1 MSPPMSNSRLLAAFQ
16 QRLRSPEQPLRPVT
30 SRTRAPPPLREVPP
44 CQHVEPGKTQ
54 DAAVLPGPTNWPL
67 LGSLLQILWKGGL
80 KKQHDTLVEYHK
92 KYGKIFRMKLG
103 SFDSVHLGSP
113 SLLEG
118 LYRTESACPQRLE
131 IKPWK
136 AYRDHRE
143 EGYGLMIL
151 EGEDWHRVR
160 SVFQKKLMKPAEI
173 MKLDTKI
180 NEVLA
185 DFLGRIDELRDERGH
200 IEDLYNELSKWSF
213 ESICLIL
220 YEKRF
225 GLLQKNAGEE
235 ALSFITA
242 IKTMMSTFGKM
253 MVTPVELH
261 KSLNTK
267 VWQAHTLA
275 WDAIFKSVKSCIN
288 SRLEKHSQLPGTD
301 FLGDIYDHNQLSRK
315 ELYAAIT
322 EIQLGGIETTANSLM
337 WILYNLSRN
346 PQVQQKLLNEI
357 QSVLPEDQVPRA
369 EDLKKMPYLKACL
382 KESMRLTPSVPF
394 TTRTLD
400 KATVLG
406 EYALPK
412 GTVLMLN
419 TYVLGSDEDNFEDSD
434 QFRPERWLQKEKKIN
449 PFAHLP
455 FGVGKRMCIGRRLA
469 ELQLHLALCWVVRKY
484 NIVATDN
491 EPVEMLHLGILVPSR
506 ELPIAF
512 FHRRDPQVSIRGLLH
527 TPQMDQGWPQMPRG
541 SIYYYAPPPT
551 ALGCGR
557 WYLSSGPPRCLP

>member
-1 MSPPMSNSRLLAAFQ
+1 MSSPLSKSRLLAAFLQ
-16 QRLRSPEQPLRPVT
+16 QLRGLEQPLRPVT
-30 SRTRAPPPLREVPP
+30 SRTQVPPPLREVPP
-44 CQHVEPGKTQ
+44 CPFMAPGETH

-80 KKQHDTLVEYHK
+80 KKQHDILVEYHK
-92 KYGKIFRMKLG
+92 KYGEIFRMKLG

-118 LYRTESACPQRLE
+118 LYRTESAYPQRLE

-136 AYRDHRE
+136 AYRDYRG

-151 EGEDWHRVR
+151 EGEDWQRVR
-160 SVFQKKLMKPAEI
+160 SVFQKKLMKPVEI
-173 MKLDTKI
+173 MKLDSKI

-185 DFLGRIDELRDERGH
+185 DFMDRIDELRDGRGH
-200 IEDLYNELSKWSF
+200 IEGLYSELNKWSF
-213 ESICLIL
+213 ESKL
-220 YEKRF
+220 F
-225 GLLQKNAGEE
+225 AQTH
-235 ALSFITA
+235 ALGFALFLSQ
-242 IKTMMSTFGKM
+242 MMGTFGKM

-261 KSLNTK
+261 KSLNTR

-275 WDAIFKSVKSCIN
+275 WDTIFNSVKSCVN
-288 SRLEKHSQLPGTD
+288 SRLEKYSQQPGMD
-301 FLGDIYDHNQLSRK
+301 FLGDIYDHNQLSKK

-322 EIQLGGIETTANSLM
+322 EIQLGAIETTANSLM

-346 PQVQQKLLNEI
+346 PQVQQKLLEEI
-357 QSVLPEDQVPRA
+357 QSVLPENQMPQA

-419 TYVLGSDEDNFEDSD
+419 TYVLGSDEDNFEDSG
-434 QFRPERWLQKEKKIN
+434 QFRPERWLQTKKKIN

-455 FGVGKRMCIGRRLA
+455 FGIGKRMCIGRRLA
-469 ELQLHLALCWVVRKY
+469 ELQLHLAVCWVVRRY

-491 EPVEMLHLGILVPSR
+491 QPVEMLHLGILVPSR

-512 FHRRDPQVSIRGLLH
+512 HRR
-527 TPQMDQGWPQMPRG
+527 
-541 SIYYYAPPPT
+541 
-551 ALGCGR
+551 
-557 WYLSSGPPRCLP
+557 